1 MNHPSVNRTWG
12 HFLIV
17 LVNTTHGS
25 SIVSDLQFSKR
36 AHGVSGR
43 KP

>member
-12 HFLIV
+12 RNLIV

-25 SIVSDLQFSKR
+25 SIVSGLQFSKR
-36 AHGVSGR
+36 AYGR
-43 KP
+43 